1 MHTSALTL
9 SCDWQVCDMLMSPPP
24 ASSCSLKRETS
35 DLSLSREDL
44 LVTLECDDLLFSSSV
59 TWKLSHQICIK
70 NLPLETL
77 TTNRN
82 SLVVFFGLVVK
93 EAVAAV
99 SLGNGLLVFGVR
111 RVVDQSRVAILFYQK
126 IEFCY

>member
-77 TTNRN
+77 TTNQAQ
-82 SLVVFFGLVVK
+82 LTGC
-93 EAVAAV
+93 
-99 SLGNGLLVFGVR
+99 LLRPR
-111 RVVDQSRVAILFYQK
+111 RQGSGCGGFSWQRVARLRCPSCRRPVSSGNPVLSK
-126 IEFCY
+126 N